1 MSDDELETTPGDE
14 GEGIKNLRKQ
24 FAELKKERDAERE
37 ELSKFRLGART
48 TSVAGFLKAKG
59 IPESAAKLYTAD
71 DTSEDAVGKW
81 LEEYGDV
88 FQPTSTGDDEN
99 TENAKRVSDASHGT
113 SSTSSNDAGQGR
125 VFGDLDEIRRSLDTL
140 PLEELEKMGIIPADT
155 TFGPRR

>member
-1 MSDDELETTPGDE
+1 MSDDDIDNTPDDE

-24 FAELKKERDAERE
+24 FTALKKERDADQE
-37 ELSKFRLGART
+37 ELNKFRLGART
-48 TSVAGFLKAKG
+48 TSVSTILKAKG

-88 FQPTSTGDDEN
+88 FLPTSAGTDEN

-140 PLEELEKMGIIPADT
+140 PREELEKMGLVP
-155 TFGPRR
+155 P